1 MNQLTSMFTEL
12 LDRPYDDKYDGGV
25 RFFFNLDHF
34 HTAAG
39 KYSIPENRSEEIDAI
54 KQEGGFKTV
63 PELNFPELEQYLWQ
77 TIEPTIK
84 KYDIRFIT
92 SCIAFSYQPNY
103 TKVNYHLHREAL
115 RLHNPSPYNYTFF
128 FCTDPDATATF
139 EVVDH
144 PVPTDDIYKYELINY
159 VSTKNVREYA
169 ATKTSVPYQLRHG
182 DVMRFDATKTIHG
195 AQLNYKHDAI
205 AAYLVLNGCS
215 DPQPYQLHKCLR
227 NEF

>member
-1 MNQLTSMFTEL
+1 MNQMTSMFKEL
-12 LDRPYDDKYDGGV
+12 INRPYDDKYDSGV
-25 RFFFNLDHF
+25 RFFFDLDHF
-34 HTAAG
+34 HAAAG
-39 KYSIPENRSEEIDAI
+39 EYSIPENRSEEVDAI

-63 PELNFPELEQYLWQ
+63 PSLNFLELEQYLWN
-77 TIEPTIK
+77 TIEPAIK
-84 KYDIRFIT
+84 KHNVRFIT
-92 SCIAFSYQPNY
+92 SCIAFSYNPNY

-144 PVPTDDIYKYELINY
+144 LVPTEDIHEYELINY
-159 VSTKNVREYA
+159 VSTKNVRDYA
-169 ATKTSVPYQLRHG
+169 ATKTSVPYTLKHG
-182 DVMRFDATKTIHG
+182 DVMRFDATKIIHG
-195 AQLNYKHDAI
+195 ARINYSHDAI

-215 DPQPYQLHKCLR
+215 DTQPYKPHQCFR